1 MKTKLIIGV
10 VSLLSL
16 ATIFHAT
23 SGKKCPMAKYFH
35 HGQSTEKVETAKP

>member
-23 SGKKCPMAKYFH
+23 SGKKCPLAKYFH
-35 HGQSTEKVETAKP
+35 HGDKTEKVEMVKQ